1 MAYFVKFPSIEQF
14 RNVVSNIQKKA
25 RFAGLDKDG
34 KPIFDLSKEL
44 QTITFK
50 GTVKLH
56 GTNAAIIYNKALDYY
71 RAQSRDRLL
80 SLESDNAGFCMFA
93 EQKRQQFTQIF
104 EELRIANNIPDNHFI
119 VIYGE
124 WCGGNIQSK
133 VALTKLPKMFVAFDI
148 FTFHSDEEKVRESAV
163 NLLENGKWLTSDQN
177 LKLVKEAEHQIYP
190 ITNFQTFEI
199 TIDFNE
205 PELVIPE
212 LQELTEK
219 VEQECPVVKAFG
231 VSGIGEGIVWSFLD
245 DNQKDYYRF
254 KVKGEKHQSSKVKK
268 LVSTGVEKLADIQK
282 FADYAVTES
291 RLNQGLEH
299 LRMNNFPLNQKSTG
313 EFIKWVQADVLKEER
328 DTIVENGFNMKA
340 VNTAIAVKAR
350 TWFFQN
356 GIAE

>member
-14 RNVVSNIQKKA
+14 RNVVSNIKKKA
-25 RFAGLDKDG
+25 RFIGADEDG
-34 KPIFDLSKEL
+34 KPIFDLSK
-44 QTITFK
+44 QSPTITFK

-93 EQKRQQFTQIF
+93 EQKREQFIQIF

-133 VALTKLPKMFVAFDI
+133 VALNQLPKMFVAFDV
-148 FTFHSDEEKVRESAV
+148 FTFHTDVKNLQESAV
-163 NLLENGKWLTSDQN
+163 NLLQEGKWLTSDHN
-177 LKLVKEAEHQIYP
+177 LKLIKEKEHQIYP
-190 ITNFQTFEI
+190 INSFQTFEI
-199 TIDFNE
+199 TINFNE

-212 LQELTEK
+212 LQALTEK
-219 VEQECPVVKAFG
+219 VEEECPVGKAFG

-245 DNQKDYYRF
+245 DNHKDYYRF

-268 LVSTGVEKLADIQK
+268 LVSAGVEKMADIQK
-282 FADYAVTES
+282 FADYAITES
-291 RLNQGLEH
+291 RLLQGLEH
-299 LRMNNFPLNQKSTG
+299 LRMNNFLLNQKSTG
-313 EFIKWVQADVLKEER
+313 EFIKWIQADVLKEER

-350 TWFFQN
+350 TWYFQN
-356 GIAE
+356 GITE